1 MVKNKVTVI
10 VMAIISF
17 LIMPYAC
24 NKGISNL
31 YGMWDTVESIKG
43 SVMSIMPF
51 NWFTYI
57 ANISIETVLQGFN

>member
-43 SVMSIMPF
+43 SVMTIMPF
-51 NWFTYI
+51 N
-57 ANISIETVLQGFN
+57 